1 MSWDALLH
9 GTIRRH
15 RFACHLPK
23 LFFMSSVTV
32 WFFTNSF
39 SSCFVSS
46 KEKTEQKLCFTIILV
61 LMATFVPFSFC
72 SCFSLFWPSGALF
85 FYSFHFLVVS
95 MMIMHI
101 PARDSLC
108 ILVLF
113 CLIWLFE
120 SMNWVKVLN
129 YNPS

>member
-1 MSWDALLH
+1 MSWDALLN

-23 LFFMSSVTV
+23 LFLMSSVAV
-32 WFFTNSF
+32 WFLPIHFLFLFQLKKNWRKTLFHNHPCF
-39 SSCFVSS
+39 SGYFPCHFY
-46 KEKTEQKLCFTIILV
+46 
-61 LMATFVPFSFC
+61 FC
-72 SCFSLFWPSGALF
+72 SCFSLFWSSGALF

-101 PARDSLC
+101 PARESLC

-113 CLIWLFE
+113 RLIWLFE
-120 SMNWVKVLN
+120 SMNWVQVLN
-129 YNPS
+129 YKPS